1 MDSIELAFAGI
12 ARQADLVR
20 AREVSPRELVDLYLE
35 RIERI
40 DPRLNAFRVV
50 FAERAQAEAQQAEGR
65 AGAGDQRPF
74 LGVPVA
80 VKDNLDVAG
89 EITTQG
95 SAAAG
100 APAEQNTEQGRLLRE
115 AGGSPNRQTDTS
127 PPSRWR
133 LARTQAR

>member
-65 AGAGDQRPF
+65 AGAGDQRPL

-89 EITTQG
+89 GNTPQG
-95 SAAAG
+95 SGPPG
-100 APAEQNTEQGRLLRE
+100 APAEDDTEQGRLPRE
-115 AGGSPNRQTDTS
+115 AGASLDGKTNQARAPG
-127 PPSRWR
+127 
-133 LARTQAR
+133 LAR